1 MRSDLYDSLA
11 STEETHWWFQARK
24 SIILALLDREL
35 AEKSRNLA
43 ILDVGAGTG
52 MLAEALTRFGRVTA
66 LEAAPE
72 ALTHLER
79 RNDLTIVRG
88 ILPNPD
94 LPRGAYDLVTGFD
107 VLEHIEDDRSAMA
120 DIADVLRPGGL
131 LLLTVPAHPALWSDH
146 DEIHHHFRRYRPGE
160 VEDLAGGSGLAV
172 RFSSPFQTLLFP
184 LILAERLMR
193 RLRPSEAPPEVP
205 PRPVNWIARRV
216 FSLERHWIA
225 HRVRAPIGSS
235 HIVLATKPDKSTRED
250 AS

>member
-1 MRSDLYDSLA
+1 MRSDLYDGLA
-11 STEETHWWFQARK
+11 GTEETHWWFQARK
-24 SIILALLDREL
+24 TIILALLDREL
-35 AEKSRNLA
+35 AGKRQNLA

-72 ALTHLER
+72 ALAHLER
-79 RNDLTIVRG
+79 RKDLAIVRG

-120 DIADVLRPGGL
+120 DLADVLRPGGL

-160 VEDLAGGSGLAV
+160 VENLARASGLEV

-184 LILAERLMR
+184 LFLAERLMR
-193 RLRPSEAPPEVP
+193 RLRPSEAYTDVP
-205 PRPVNWIARRV
+205 PAAVNWIARRV
-216 FSLERHWIA
+216 FSFERHWIA
-225 HRVRAPIGSS
+225 RCIRAPIGSS
-235 HIVLATKPDKSTRED
+235 HLVLAAKPDEPTRED

>member
-11 STEETHWWFQARK
+11 DTEETHWWFQARK

-35 AEKSRNLA
+35 AGMSPKLA

-66 LEAAPE
+66 LETAPE
-72 ALTHLER
+72 ALLHLER
-79 RNDLTIVRG
+79 RKDITIVQG

-120 DIADVLRPGGL
+120 DIADVLRPGGF
-131 LLLTVPAHPALWSDH
+131 LLLTVPAHPRLWSDH

-160 VEDLAGGSGLAV
+160 VESLARASGLHV

-184 LILAERLMR
+184 LFLAERLVR
-193 RLRPSEAPPEVP
+193 RLRPSEAHTEVP

-216 FSLERHWIA
+216 FSFERHWIA
-225 HRVRAPIGSS
+225 RRVRAPIGSS
-235 HIVLATKPDKSTRED
+235 HIVLAMKPDKPIRED
-250 AS
+250 GP